1 MIRSPSDPSRAVNL
15 DDRAVLCRTSALC
28 RLVEQRI
35 LLAAGGLA
43 YRMVGG
49 PRLQDQKDVKDV
61 LAYLKIAV
69 NPSDHVSFLR
79 ILNVPR
85 RGLGLKAQSVVRAAL
100 QSANSCSAPPTSVL
114 ASASVSVLRIAQLLA
129 TGPAIDDHQPSV
141 SSSHRVRRS
150 ALSKKQL
157 QCVTQLVTLLAEC
170 HALVAKGAG
179 RNASFDRVT
188 TLGLAAYRVIGSVM
202 FRILHRA

>member
-69 NPSDHVSFLR
+69 SPSDHVSFLR

-85 RGLGLKAQSVVRAAL
+85 RGLGVKAQSVRAAC
-100 QSANSCSAPPTSVL
+100 SCELELRTTCISVL
-114 ASASVSVLRIAQLLA
+114 LRMAQLIA
-129 TGPAIDDHQPSV
+129 TGLSIGGHQPGRSNN
-141 SSSHRVRRS
+141 SSSDRVRRS
-150 ALSKKQL
+150 TLCRKQL
-157 QCVTQLVTLLAEC
+157 QCVTQLVTFLAEC
-170 HALVAKGAG
+170 HALDAQNVDCTVFSHVADADEVNYKLTSIE
-179 RNASFDRVT
+179 RC
-188 TLGLAAYRVIGSVM
+188 
-202 FRILHRA
+202 